1 MTYRFARTWLVLL
14 LACARLNTLA
24 ATNTANLHLFDR
36 HVWLDRGE
44 ARVLGQVI
52 SEIVFSSLF
61 DFEPANGEFVYSED
75 APPGASHAT
84 YFLLTDVTLPGFPG
98 IPGELAM
105 ELPVDLDDDADG
117 IPDFHQVTNAVSG
130 SRSDG
135 FFVIY
140 DPSDP
145 NQLLDS
151 GSVSVQWN
159 RNGGESRGTCVV
171 TLLGEQFIT
180 APLPFTHP
188 FEIAEYAG
196 TYTYIPSSSPV
207 LGNIDAVQIGHPDRR
222 IDGPLAL
229 ELWPGGF
236 SIDGAEILASIWPNA
251 MGREYTVDA
260 GYLERAAE
268 FPVEYFG
275 ELLWSDNDL
284 ATAELFGYG
293 TYFIGIDDPNDH
305 DSDGIP
311 DLTDPPGNAVL
322 PRLALRRAGDD
333 FVLEIEGELN
343 QTFQLQ
349 TAPALTT
356 DPGWTQVDSIT
367 LTNSPQTISL
377 PSPTASARFWRLAA
391 VP

>member
-1 MTYRFARTWLVLL
+1 MTYRFAHICLVLL
-14 LACARLNTLA
+14 LAFARLNTLA

-36 HVWLDRGE
+36 HVWIERGE
-44 ARVLGQVI
+44 ARVMGQVM
-52 SEIVFSSLF
+52 SEIVFSSIF
-61 DFEPANGEFVYSED
+61 DFEPPNGEFVYFED

-105 ELPVDLDDDADG
+105 ELPLGLDNDADG

-151 GSVSVQWN
+151 GSVSVQWT
-159 RNGGESRGTCVV
+159 RNAGESRGTCVV
-171 TLLGEQFIT
+171 TWLGEQFIT
-180 APLPFTHP
+180 APLPFTHF

-196 TYTYIPSSSPV
+196 TYTYVPSGSPV
-207 LGNIDAVQIGHPDRR
+207 LGNIEATRIGYPDRR

-229 ELWPGGF
+229 ELWPGDF

-293 TYFIGIDDPNDH
+293 TFFIGIDDPNDH

-311 DLTDPPGNAVL
+311 DLTDPPANAAM
-322 PRLALRRAGDD
+322 PRLTLSWVGDG
-333 FVLEIEGELN
+333 FMLGIEGELN

-349 TAPALTT
+349 TAPLLTA
-356 DPGWTQVDSIT
+356 DPDWTQVDSIT

-377 PSPTASARFWRLAA
+377 PSAAASAGFWRLAA